1 MSTEKTTTTFLT
13 TTNLSSSNSFG
24 LVDKQANVELS
35 ITVGINSE
43 DYGWFELYDTK
54 TGGDRWYA
62 EGGLWF
68 ENKTLTDYDG
78 VFSLPIEII
87 EKLEQMGYNA
97 DYAK

>member
-24 LVDKQANVELS
+24 LVDKQASVELS

-62 EGGLWF
+62 DGGLWF
-68 ENKTLTDYDG
+68 DNKTLTDYDG
-78 VFSLPIEII
+78 VYALPIEII

>member
-1 MSTEKTTTTFLT
+1 MSTEKTTTTFLAT
-13 TTNLSSSNSFG
+13 TDLSSSNSFG
-24 LVDKQANVELS
+24 LVDKEANVELS
-35 ITVGINSE
+35 ITVGINSD

-62 EGGLWF
+62 DGGLWF
-68 ENKTLTDYDG
+68 DNKTLTDYDG
-78 VFSLPIEII
+78 VYALPIQII

>member
-1 MSTEKTTTTFLT
+1 MSTEKTTTTFLAT
-13 TTNLSSSNSFG
+13 TDLCSSNSFG
-24 LVDKQANVELS
+24 LVDKEANVELS
-35 ITVGINSE
+35 ITVGINSD